1 MPGLLPSAP
10 EPASAAVP
18 KATVPAAADDP
29 PTLAELEKRHIL
41 AALEHCRNNRTQA
54 AKLLDISVRTL
65 RNKLNEY
72 QGSTGSGQAEAVG
85 CSTDEDSEGDTAALP
100 RHTRLPA

>member
-1 MPGLLPSAP
+1 MVLQ
-10 EPASAAVP
+10 AVRIILEGVRESGVN
-18 KATVPAAADDP
+18 A